1 MFTPPEPQVFNPIV
15 WEIVR
20 QIPRGKVSSYGQIAS
35 MIPPPPGVD
44 PLTYGH
50 VRARWVGTAM
60 RLSVG
65 ADLPWHR
72 VINSQGTISNLPQ
85 PGAREEQRRRLEAEG
100 VVFDTLDKVNFKVC
114 GWVGPDEEWLN
125 DHGLRPPKKLK

>member
-1 MFTPPEPQVFNPIV
+1 
-15 WEIVR
+15 
-20 QIPRGKVSSYGQIAS
+20 
-35 MIPPPPGVD
+35 MIPPPPGAGVD
-44 PLTYGH
+44 PGAYIH

-60 RLSVG
+60 RGSVG

-85 PGAREEQRRRLEAEG
+85 PGARDEQRARLEAEG

-114 GWVGPDEEWLN
+114 GWAGPTRPLAQTP
-125 DHGLRPPKKLK
+125 RPPARREAEVKRRPEAKRPETRIKALHSHSEVAAAHSSV

>member
-1 MFTPPEPQVFNPIV
+1 MFTPPEPDRFNPIV
-15 WEIVR
+15 WAIVR
-20 QIPRGKVSSYGQIAS
+20 QIPYGKVSSYGQIAS
-35 MIPPPPGVD
+35 MIPPPPRVD
-44 PLTYGH
+44 PLTYAH

-65 ADLPWHR
+65 GDLPWHR

-100 VVFDTLDKVNFKVC
+100 VVFDTLDKVNFKIC
-114 GWVGPDEEWLN
+114 GWAGPDAEWLTAN
-125 DHGLRPPKKLK
+125 GLLPPKKLK